1 MIRELLDNDM
11 TFATG
16 GIIQYVD
23 SKIEG
28 QVCLCEQFVL
38 KQINTGLGEKYSNLQ
53 TALLHF
59 MHVTLKRN
67 SKTGKLKGCFWETLK
82 YKHWY
87 CDF

>member
-1 MIRELLDNDM
+1 MLDNDM

-23 SKIEG
+23 NKIEG
-28 QVCLCEQFVL
+28 QVCLFEQLVL

-59 MHVTLKRN
+59 K
-67 SKTGKLKGCFWETLK
+67 KTFKDREAERLCLGNIKVQALIL
-82 YKHWY
+82 
-87 CDF
+87 